1 MIERTA
7 PAPSKTPHRARHLAT
22 ALLCVAIAG
31 SLQACIEM
39 AIGTAVVGG
48 LAAND
53 RRTLG
58 AQTEDKAI
66 AIKGEQRVAQIA
78 GSDGHV
84 NLASFNRKVLLTGEV
99 RDEATKAAVEREA
112 AAIEGVTGVINELMV
127 GGVSNYTSRSNDA
140 LITGKVKASF
150 VDAKELYANT
160 IKVVT
165 ERGTVYLL
173 GRVSAREANQATEIA
188 RGVPGVL
195 QVVRAFEV
203 IDESE
208 LKRPINP
215 QPGATAVVPAPGTVP
230 AK

>member
-1 MIERTA
+1 
-7 PAPSKTPHRARHLAT
+7 
-22 ALLCVAIAG
+22 V
-31 SLQACIEM
+31 
-39 AIGTAVVGG
+39 
-48 LAAND
+48 
-53 RRTLG
+53 
-58 AQTEDKAI
+58 
-66 AIKGEQRVAQIA
+66 A

-112 AAIEGVTGVINELMV
+112 AAIDGVSGVINELMV

-215 QPGATAVVPAPGTVP
+215 QPGATTSVPAPGTVP